1 MKIDKL
7 KPSERIMSIA
17 AWYIDMVGRT
27 LHSNRIRGIACALY
41 DRIAANYI
49 SDDMCAAGLGS
60 RMISFTEIHHH

>member
-7 KPSERIMSIA
+7 KPTERIMSIA
-17 AWYIDMVGRT
+17 AWYIYAIGHK
-27 LHSNRIRGIACALY
+27 LHSNRIRGIARGLY

-49 SDDMCAAGLGS
+49 SDEMCAAGLGS